1 MSGGGRRPG
10 RRRGARFLLCAAGW
24 GLLAAAWGETVAAQV
39 VVQQGAFSC
48 GSVAS
53 SDGVYRLG
61 STVAECGVGVSV
73 GDEHRWSLGFWV
85 LAGRVGAGPGG
96 ATPSITDFLLAP
108 ARPNP
113 FTQST
118 RLHYELPRAGQV
130 RLSIYD
136 PTGRLLRVLVD
147 REEPAGVREIEWD
160 GADAEGRSVPP
171 GVYLY
176 RVEARGFRDAR
187 KLIKF

>member
-1 MSGGGRRPG
+1 MSGAHRGTVRPWGRWL
-10 RRRGARFLLCAAGW
+10 ASASLAVVVAGSW
-24 GLLAAAWGETVAAQV
+24 GNVAEAQI

-48 GSVAS
+48 GSSAS

-61 STVAECGVGVSV
+61 STIAECGVGVST
-73 GDEHRWSLGFWV
+73 GNDHLWSLGFWV

-118 RLHYELPRAGQV
+118 RLHYELPRAGNV

-147 REEPAGVREIEWD
+147 REESAGVREVEWD
-160 GADAEGRSVPP
+160 GADAQGRSAPP